1 MTLERAIDIAVQAHR
16 GQTRRNGEPYVLHP
30 LRVMTACR
38 TDKARIVA
46 VLHDVVEDS
55 DVTVGDLRE
64 AGFDEDILHA
74 LDLVTHERSVD
85 YDQYVERIAHDPL
98 AREVKIAD
106 LEDNLDL
113 TQLPNVSERDLA
125 RTARYHAARR
135 RLLKAAGVLH

>member
-1 MTLERAIDIAVQAHR
+1 MTLEHAIDIAVQAHR

-55 DVTVGDLRE
+55 DTTLQDLRDE
-64 AGFDEDILHA
+64 GFDQDVLEA
-74 LDLVTHERSVD
+74 LDLVTHEKGVPYDD
-85 YDQYVERIAHDPL
+85 YIDRIADNPL

-113 TQLPNVSERDLA
+113 TQLPKVSERDLK
-125 RTARYHAARR
+125 RTAKYHLARR
-135 RLLKAAGVLH
+135 KLLTAAGMLH